1 MSGTISL
8 LQEQLPSVA
17 SKHLAPT
24 QCQALE
30 AKAEEPCPPPPARI
44 TFRGMGGRGV
54 LRLPFCPF
62 CAAQVVFLANPS
74 EGQRD
79 SGVPSP
85 LSQEVA
91 PESPGSCAPRCW
103 GYWPDQGLGL

>member
-30 AKAEEPCPPPPARI
+30 AKAEEPCPPPRPDHFQRD
-44 TFRGMGGRGV
+44 GGEGCAKAS
-54 LRLPFCPF
+54 LLPFLCCPGCF
-62 CAAQVVFLANPS
+62 PS
-74 EGQRD
+74 Q
-79 SGVPSP
+79 
-85 LSQEVA
+85 SQ
-91 PESPGSCAPRCW
+91 
-103 GYWPDQGLGL
+103 